1 MALTFYNTLTNRKEE
16 FAPVEPGTV
25 RMYNCG
31 PTVYMF
37 PHIGNFR
44 AFMLA
49 DLLRRYFEYKGLEVT
64 QVMNIT
70 DVGHLTDDADE
81 GEDKLE
87 EAARKEKKDPWQIA
101 AFYTDAFFEDIDALN
116 IRRATHYPRATEH
129 VEEMI
134 ETVKRLLENGHA
146 YRSGDCVYYDVTSF
160 PEYGKLS
167 GNTLDR
173 LRAGARLDVHPD
185 KRDPHDFALWIT
197 DPNHIMK
204 WDSPWGVG
212 YPGWHLECST
222 MTQKYLGDT
231 IDIHTGGED
240 NIFPHHECEIAQ
252 AEGATG
258 KPFVNYWMH
267 VRHLFVEGE
276 KMSKSLGN
284 FYTLRDL
291 LDRGLDPMAIRYTLL
306 ASHYRQPM
314 NFTFD
319 AVEAAAGAVERLNEF
334 IRNMRAKSGEGEDPR
349 VGELIDTMKAD
360 FEREMDDDLNI
371 APALAH
377 LFEFIR
383 QVYKLDVGAADARR
397 CADAV
402 REIDAVLGV
411 LTDEGAEGGDAL
423 DAEIEAL
430 IEERQ
435 QARAERD
442 YARADA
448 IRDDLAARG
457 IILKDTPEGVRW
469 ERK

>member
-1 MALTFYNTLTNRKEE
+1 MPLTFYNTLTNRKEE
-16 FAPVEPGTV
+16 FEPLEPGVV

-37 PHIGNFR
+37 AHIGNFR

-49 DLLRRYFEYKGLEVT
+49 DLLRRYLEYKGLDVR

-87 EAARKEKKDPWQIA
+87 QAARREKTDPWQIA
-101 AFYTDAFFEDIDALN
+101 ESYTRAFFEDLDALN
-116 IRRATHYPRATEH
+116 IRRATHYPKATDH
-129 VEEMI
+129 IDEMI
-134 ETVKRLLENGHA
+134 EMVERLLRNGHA
-146 YRSGDCVYYDVTSF
+146 YEVNGCVYYDVTTF
-160 PEYGKLS
+160 PDYGRLS
-167 GNTLDR
+167 GNTLER
-173 LRAGARLDVHPD
+173 LQAGARLSVNPD
-185 KRDPHDFALWIT
+185 KRNPHDFSLWVT
-197 DPNHIMK
+197 DPDHVMK
-204 WDSPWGVG
+204 WESPWGVG

-222 MTQKYLGDT
+222 MSQKYLGET

-258 KPFVNYWMH
+258 RPFVKYWMH

-291 LDRGLDPMAIRYTLL
+291 LEKGLAPMAIRYALL
-306 ASHYRQPM
+306 SAQYRQPL

-319 AVEAAAGAVERLNEF
+319 AVESAAGAVDRLTEF
-334 IRNMRAKSGEGEDPR
+334 VRNMEAATGEAEDPQ
-349 VGELIDTMKAD
+349 VDALIEQMNAD

-377 LFEFIR
+377 VFEFIR
-383 QVYKLDVGAADARR
+383 QVYKLEVGAADGRK

-402 REIDAVLGV
+402 RRIDTVLGV
-411 LTDEGAEGGDAL
+411 LPQAGEGEEELDDEV
-423 DAEIEAL
+423 EAL
-430 IEERQ
+430 IAERQ
-435 QARAERD
+435 KARADGD

-448 IRDDLAARG
+448 IRDQLAARG
-457 IILKDTPEGVRW
+457 ITLKDTPDGVRW